1 MRDVGEALVIFAT
14 SGGRTLLGAA
24 VLAAVLAASRPQ
36 SPLFQTLGGG
46 ALVICALAVFA
57 ACSTGSDSISGG
69 LTVTRED
76 GSIVE
81 FEGSVR
87 AWCGPPRDGGGSAL
101 QLGSGVPVGQ
111 SRPGG
116 TRETERPR
124 TYWLLF
130 SLVERLERAPVLSL
144 RERPIDS
151 TTWTF
156 FVNDLETGNE
166 AAAKNERSSGTIVVS
181 RWGCDRGDAVEVT
194 FKAVV
199 GSEFGDGEVVRA
211 AGTVTTEIGDPP
223 E

>member
-1 MRDVGEALVIFAT
+1 MMR
-14 SGGRTLLGAA
+14 
-24 VLAAVLAASRPQ
+24 LAMIIS
-36 SPLFQTLGGG
+36 
-46 ALVICALAVFA
+46 ALAVCA
-57 ACSTGSDSISGG
+57 ACSTERDATSGG

-87 AWCGPPRDGGGSAL
+87 AWCGPPWDGGGTAL

-124 TYWLLF
+124 TYWFLF
-130 SLVERLERAPVLSL
+130 SLIERLERAPELSL

-156 FVNDLETGNE
+156 YVNDLETGNE
-166 AAAKNERSSGTIVVS
+166 AAAKNERSSGTIVVN

-194 FKAVV
+194 FEAVV

-223 E
+223 G

>member
-1 MRDVGEALVIFAT
+1 MHDVVDTLVIFAT
-14 SGGRTLLGAA
+14 GGGGGTLLGL
-24 VLAAVLAASRPQ
+24 VFAASRPRW
-36 SPLFQTLGGG
+36 PLFQRLAAGP
-46 ALVICALAVFA
+46 LIICALAVCT
-57 ACSTGSDSISGG
+57 ACTTGSDSASEG

-76 GSIVE
+76 GSTVE
-81 FEGSVR
+81 FEGPVR
-87 AWCGPPRDGGGSAL
+87 AWCGPPRDGGGTAL

-111 SRPGG
+111 SRPSG
-116 TRETERPR
+116 TRETESPR

-130 SLVERLERAPVLSL
+130 SLVERLERDPVLSL
-144 RERPIDS
+144 REHPIDS

-166 AAAKNERSSGTIVVS
+166 AAAKNERSSGRIVIS

-199 GSEFGDGEVVRA
+199 GSEFGDGSVVRA

-223 E
+223 G

>member
-1 MRDVGEALVIFAT
+1 LIIC
-14 SGGRTLLGAA
+14 
-24 VLAAVLAASRPQ
+24 VLAVC
-36 SPLFQTLGGG
+36 T
-46 ALVICALAVFA
+46 
-57 ACSTGSDSISGG
+57 ACSTGSDSTSGG
-69 LTVTRED
+69 LTVARED

-87 AWCGPPRDGGGSAL
+87 AWCGPPRDGGGTAL
-101 QLGSGVPVGQ
+101 QLGSGVPVSQ

-116 TRETERPR
+116 TRGTERPR

-130 SLVERLERAPVLSL
+130 SLIERLEDAPLLSL

-156 FVNDLETGNE
+156 FVNDLATGNE

-181 RWGCDRGDAVEVT
+181 RWGCDRGDAVQVT

-199 GSEFGDGEVVRA
+199 GSEFGDGEIVRA
-211 AGTVTTEIGDPP
+211 SGTVTTEIGDPP
-223 E
+223 Q

>member
-1 MRDVGEALVIFAT
+1 MPTRLELV
-14 SGGRTLLGAA
+14 
-24 VLAAVLAASRPQ
+24 
-36 SPLFQTLGGG
+36 GG
-46 ALVICALAVFA
+46 ALIICALAVCT
-57 ACSTGSDSISGG
+57 ACSTGNDSTSEG

-81 FEGSVR
+81 FESSVR
-87 AWCGPPRDGGGSAL
+87 AWCGAPRDGGGTAL

-116 TRETERPR
+116 THQTERPR

-156 FVNDLETGNE
+156 FVYDLETGNE

-181 RWGCDRGDAVEVT
+181 QLGLRSR
-194 FKAVV
+194 
-199 GSEFGDGEVVRA
+199 
-211 AGTVTTEIGDPP
+211 
-223 E
+223 

>member
-1 MRDVGEALVIFAT
+1 MRDVGETLVIFAT
-14 SGGRTLLGAA
+14 AGGGTLLGAA
-24 VLAAVLAASRPQ
+24 VLAASRPQ
-36 SPLFQTLGGG
+36 WPLFQTLVGG
-46 ALVICALAVFA
+46 ALVICALAVCT
-57 ACSTGSDSISGG
+57 ACSTGSDPTSGG

-76 GSIVE
+76 GSIVG

-87 AWCGPPRDGGGSAL
+87 AWCGPPRDGGGTAL
-101 QLGSGVPVGQ
+101 QLGSSVPVGQ

-116 TRETERPR
+116 TRATERPR

-223 E
+223 G